1 MKDESVTFFI
11 FINYTSTGFTYL
23 CSSSADSRMYCLQ
36 IACHRLFPVISAQ
49 KYWYCEGKDKPAAS
63 PRKRRKSSLRWV
75 YRLRT
80 QTIALFVHWRALGKN
95 PSVGVMGG
103 ERFAFVGFVLR
114 RLCQPLKNL
123 LKARF
128 CLFILTTVFAQS
140 TLINAMNL
148 IYFNAVREFAH
159 ISPFRVV
166 RKRNKYTVAADIT
179 QWKGDQF
186 LMVWFHDMNVC
197 WVIIVTLK
205 F

>member
-1 MKDESVTFFI
+1 
-11 FINYTSTGFTYL
+11 
-23 CSSSADSRMYCLQ
+23 
-36 IACHRLFPVISAQ
+36 
-49 KYWYCEGKDKPAAS
+49 
-63 PRKRRKSSLRWV
+63 
-75 YRLRT
+75 
-80 QTIALFVHWRALGKN
+80 
-95 PSVGVMGG
+95 MGG
-103 ERFAFVGFVLR
+103 ERFAFVGFVLK

-140 TLINAMNL
+140 TLINGMNL

-186 LMVWFHDMNVC
+186 LMV
-197 WVIIVTLK
+197 
-205 F
+205 